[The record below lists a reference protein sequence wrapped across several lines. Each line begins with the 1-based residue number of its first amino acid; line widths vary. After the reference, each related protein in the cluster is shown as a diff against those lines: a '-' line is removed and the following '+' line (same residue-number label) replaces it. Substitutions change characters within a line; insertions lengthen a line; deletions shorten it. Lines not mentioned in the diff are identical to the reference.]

1 MVKFN
6 EVNALAARIYNQEFI
21 HSNVTTQESNMQ
33 DFPEYKLPDDVHGPV
48 PFGWVSSEKYLVCGA
63 GDNPMFGTTAWSR
76 GSLLLFSDTTMVWCK
91 LNPDYTPVNTKQ
103 VTDAAKEL
111 AYDIQDAINR
121 FTAKVTK
128 DN

>member
-6 EVNALAARIYNQEFI
+6 EVNALAARIYNQGFI

-63 GDNPMFGTTAWSR
+63 GDNPMLGTTAWSR
-76 GSLLLFSDTTMVWCK
+76 GSLLLFSDTTMVWYK